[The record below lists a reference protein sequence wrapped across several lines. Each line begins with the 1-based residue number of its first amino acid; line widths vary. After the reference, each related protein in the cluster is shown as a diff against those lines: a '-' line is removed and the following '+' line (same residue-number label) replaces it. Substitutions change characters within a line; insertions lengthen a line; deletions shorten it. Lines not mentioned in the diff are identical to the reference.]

1 MRKRG
6 TKAACLLLAGVIGIG
21 GSGLFPQTQVAA
33 ASVKSSSPAYGKT
46 IPQII
51 AKVSP
56 SVVGIIGEVA
66 TNPLEGWDGEESGS
80 DQEGYN
86 LAHGSGVIIRS
97 NGWIVTNAHVV
108 EEMENI
114 RVVTSEGKTYKVRE
128 VYSDP
133 ISDIA
138 LIRINVTGFKPAKF
152 VSAKATTLVGESV
165 IAIGTPVSLSLRN
178 SATVGI
184 VSGLN
189 RAAGAQYRLI
199 QTDAT
204 INPGNSGGPLVN
216 MRGEILGIN
225 SMKYA
230 AVDIDNTGF
239 TIPATTVQYI
249 VHQLFT
255 QGEVVR
261 AGLGLELTESLSATI
276 GLPSEDPLTVSEVL
290 SAQARKVGVQ
300 KGDVLYSVAGHRITA
315 RVDLNELMKSYVPG
329 QTVRVLMQSGGDIL
343 ERRIVLT
350 NESEEEHD

>member
-1 MRKRG
+1 MSKTG
-6 TKAACLLLAGVIGIG
+6 TKAAGLLLSGAIAIG
-21 GSGLFPQTQVAA
+21 GLGISPHTHAAAA
-33 ASVKSSSPAYGKT
+33 ASAKSSAPTQT

-56 SVVGIIGEVA
+56 SVVGIIGEVPVGA
-66 TNPLEGWDGEESGS
+66 SEDWGGEDSGS
-80 DQEGYN
+80 AEDGYD

-108 EEMENI
+108 EDMDHI
-114 RVVTSEGKTYKVRE
+114 QVVTSEGKSYKVRQ

-133 ISDIA
+133 TSDLA
-138 LIRINVTGFKPAKF
+138 LIKINVSGFKPATF
-152 VSAKATTLVGESV
+152 VSTKETTLVGEPV

-178 SATVGI
+178 SATLGI

-189 RAAGAQYRLI
+189 RAAGAEYRLI

-239 TIPATTVQYI
+239 TIPAATVQYI
-249 VHQLFT
+249 VKQLFAN
-255 QGEVVR
+255 GEVIR
-261 AGLGLELTESLSATI
+261 AGLGLELEESFSATV
-276 GLPSEDPLTVSEVL
+276 GLPSEDPLTVSEVI
-290 SAQARKVGVQ
+290 SDEARRAGVRE
-300 KGDVLYSVAGHRITA
+300 GDVLYSVAGHRITA
-315 RVDLNELMKSYVPG
+315 LVDLNELMKAYVPG
-329 QTVRVLMQSGGDIL
+329 QAVHVLMQTDGDIV

-350 NESEEEHD
+350 NE